1 MYGSF
6 LQNLEISQKLK
17 NPFTDVIFSF
27 QSTYNYNWQGR
38 YICQQGNIPS

>member
-27 QSTYNYNWQGR
+27 QSTCYYNWRGQN
-38 YICQQGNIPS
+38 ICQKVDIPL